1 MKKPIL
7 PEGTSTTFADY
18 FKITAYLEDI
28 LDCFG
33 YSYRRKKCN
42 LPRHEI
48 ARERV
53 ASLAAHLDAV
63 LPHANLTHETARRE
77 FLIAP
82 VLMEVVRET
91 GADIKVEYPLEVE
104 ERLKGTLDYFLRGE
118 HTFLVVEARQGDL
131 QKGFNQLAVEL
142 VALDRWADDSPEP
155 RFYGAVSMG
164 NVWQFGFVERSEKR
178 IVEDLDTYRV
188 PADLEEVVRILV
200 GLLASR

>member
-18 FKITAYLEDI
+18 FKLTAYLEDI

-33 YSYRRKKCN
+33 YSHRRRKCE

-48 ARERV
+48 AHDRV
-53 ASLAAHLDAV
+53 AALKAHLDAI

-91 GADIKVEYPLEVE
+91 GADIKLEYPLEVE
-104 ERLKGTLDYFLRGE
+104 ERLKGTLDYLLRGD
-118 HTFLVVEARQGDL
+118 HTFLVVEAKQGDL

-142 VALDRWADDSPEP
+142 IALDRWADDSPEP

-164 NVWQFGFVERSEKR
+164 NVWQFGFVERSKKR
-178 IVEDLDTYRV
+178 IVEDLNTYRV
-188 PADLEEVVRILV
+188 PADLEEVVQILV
-200 GLLASR
+200 GLLAGR